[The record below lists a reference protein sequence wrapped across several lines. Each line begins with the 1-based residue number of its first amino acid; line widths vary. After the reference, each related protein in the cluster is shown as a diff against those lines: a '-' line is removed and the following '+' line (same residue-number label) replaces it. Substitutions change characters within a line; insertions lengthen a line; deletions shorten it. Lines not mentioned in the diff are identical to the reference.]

1 MNVAE
6 KVESNAKVDT
16 GKGEL
21 DVAIV
26 GAGFAGLYQLHKLRE
41 KGFKVKLLEAGSD
54 IGGIWHWNR
63 YPGARVDSH
72 GALYQYSDP
81 GLWKDW
87 AFKELYPDW
96 QELREYFDHVD
107 SKWDLRKDVVL
118 NTRVTGAEFDET
130 SRKWTIHTEGG
141 RDFVA
146 RFFVLCT
153 GFAAKPYIPNFKG
166 IDSFRG
172 EIHHTGLWPQEGLDM
187 TGKRVAVIGM
197 GASGVQVVQEAAPE
211 ASHLTH
217 FVRTPCLAIPMWQR
231 TMSEADNEKMWREMP
246 ADMDLRTKTF
256 GGFNYDFF
264 HKGVFE
270 VADEERGEIF
280 ERLWQR
286 GGFWWWL
293 SNFKDVIFDEKSN
306 RAQYDFWRK
315 KVLARIKDPRLAEI
329 YAPEEPPHPYGVKRP
344 SLEQNFYEVVQRD
357 NVDVVDL
364 KREAIE
370 CFTEKGIKT
379 SEREYEFD
387 VIVLATGFDAVSGG
401 LTSLDIK
408 GVDGRTIGEK
418 WSDGVRT
425 QLGMATNGFPNLF
438 FLYGPQSPSGFC
450 NGPTCAE
457 AQGDVM
463 VKILEKLRDE
473 GVTRVEA
480 ESDAEEAWRKTCL
493 EVADMTLFPKADSWY
508 MGANIPGKPRE
519 LLMYP
524 AGLPSYLEACEKS
537 IADGLSGF
545 QTRA

>member
-6 KVESNAKVDT
+6 KVQSNTKPGT
-16 GKGEL
+16 GKDEL
-21 DVAIV
+21 DVAVV

-96 QELREYFDHVD
+96 QELRDYFDHVD
-107 SKWDLRKDVVL
+107 SRWDLRKDVIL
-118 NTRVTGAEFDET
+118 DTRVTGAEFDET

-153 GFAAKPYIPNFKG
+153 GFAAKPYIPAFKG
-166 IDSFRG
+166 LESFRG
-172 EIHHTGLWPQEGLDM
+172 EIHHTGLWPQEGVDL

-197 GASGVQVVQEAAPE
+197 GASGVQVVQETAPE

-231 TMSEADNEKMWREMP
+231 TMSEADNEEMWRDMP
-246 ADMDLRTKTF
+246 ADMAMRLKTF
-256 GGFNYDFF
+256 GGFNYDFSPW
-264 HKGVFE
+264 GVFD
-270 VADEERGEIF
+270 VADEDREEVF
-280 ERLWQR
+280 ERIWQR

-293 SNFKDVIFDEKSN
+293 NNFKDVIFDEKSN

-329 YAPEEPPHPYGVKRP
+329 YAPKEPPHPYGVKRP

-364 KREAIE
+364 KHETIE

-408 GVDGRTIGEK
+408 GADGRTIGEK

-425 QLGMATNGFPNLF
+425 QLGMATKGFPNLF

-457 AQGDVM
+457 AQGGVM
-463 VKILEKLRDE
+463 VRILEKLRDE
-473 GVTRVEA
+473 DVTRIEA
-480 ESDAEEAWRKTCL
+480 QSDAEEAWRKFCL
-493 EVADMTLFPKADSWY
+493 EVADMTLFPKANSWY

-537 IADGLSGF
+537 IAEGLSGF
-545 QTRA
+545 QKA